1 MLSLNGSIFGFQYDN
16 YPIQSD
22 FLLLFVC
29 FFCHFSFRLNQNP
42 FIFFSHHILPRHY
55 SLEMSAQFAG
65 ITVSSDDP
73 ATRFDFEAKVGEGSY
88 GAVYKARDRIT
99 GMEVAVKV
107 LDLQGDDAQA
117 ADLKREINIL
127 QSCSCK
133 QIVAYGGAFVKDGQL
148 WISMEYCGA
157 GSLSD
162 LMAICDTTLGE
173 REIAGVMYQ
182 SLLGLDYLHSQKK
195 IHRDIK
201 SGNILLTDD
210 GLCKLADFGVSAEL
224 STTLAK
230 AKTMIGTPYFMAP
243 EVLMNLEYDNRAD
256 IWSMGIT
263 AYELACGQPPL
274 ADVHPMRAI
283 FQIPNSPP
291 PRLPEEYGFSPQF
304 CQFIECCLQKDP
316 KSRLTAKELLR
327 LPFFKE
333 VSTEQQSIRI
343 VNELLDRCKESIE
356 QWRVLDAQEQQ
367 QLGQNI
373 PGAPQQQQQD
383 DSSGTVAI
391 NSHHLQTGE
400 FDGFGQS
407 TIRRTDV
414 SDAQQLRYESDSKN
428 PGPSYNNDGTV
439 LIKQASPRAVAPA
452 KPQQQSQEWDLGT
465 VRVTKPSAPQQGTT
479 HFGSLKANKNQSG
492 TVVFNSGTIVT
503 RPQGLPQQQAA
514 GIPNLNTVSSQNLVK
529 NLTEHSTNADIQRA
543 KQQLEQYRNQD
554 LQNITNYY
562 EQRLKELDTLRKK

>member
-1 MLSLNGSIFGFQYDN
+1 
-16 YPIQSD
+16 
-22 FLLLFVC
+22 
-29 FFCHFSFRLNQNP
+29 
-42 FIFFSHHILPRHY
+42 
-55 SLEMSAQFAG
+55 MSAQFAG

-327 LPFFKE
+327 LPFF
-333 VSTEQQSIRI
+333 
-343 VNELLDRCKESIE
+343 
-356 QWRVLDAQEQQ
+356 
-367 QLGQNI
+367 
-373 PGAPQQQQQD
+373 
-383 DSSGTVAI
+383 
-391 NSHHLQTGE
+391 
-400 FDGFGQS
+400 
-407 TIRRTDV
+407 
-414 SDAQQLRYESDSKN
+414 
-428 PGPSYNNDGTV
+428 
-439 LIKQASPRAVAPA
+439 
-452 KPQQQSQEWDLGT
+452 
-465 VRVTKPSAPQQGTT
+465 
-479 HFGSLKANKNQSG
+479 
-492 TVVFNSGTIVT
+492 
-503 RPQGLPQQQAA
+503 
-514 GIPNLNTVSSQNLVK
+514 
-529 NLTEHSTNADIQRA
+529 
-543 KQQLEQYRNQD
+543 
-554 LQNITNYY
+554 
-562 EQRLKELDTLRKK
+562 